1 MFLQYITKMIEFGH
15 GSLPGEH
22 IPLFGVSAVFVLL
35 SNWNYPSYLTNAV
48 KEIKLCTIHSDFLG
62 KQNLNSPGMY
72 GDNCLLSA
80 LCALESRPIEEMQM
94 TQA

>member
-1 MFLQYITKMIEFGH
+1 MIELGH
-15 GSLPGEH
+15 GILPDEH
-22 IPLFGVSAVFVLL
+22 APLFGLCSAVLVLL

-62 KQNLNSPGMY
+62 KQNLNSPGIY

-80 LCALESRPIEEMQM
+80 LFALESRPIEEMQM